1 MFCMMPVNE
10 PDLLKKISVALSESF
25 EIKGE
30 HPIFMLRSLVSSP
43 RLKDV
48 YVRGYPLEG
57 LVGVGDTYLDK
68 HTMLADQYQKT
79 FAVNILDWCQQR
91 NGDFI
96 VSEFDFR
103 DTSVS
108 KLQLWPFDPADL
120 DEDQLRIAVAV
131 SYTEFEI
138 FDEPRVSLALGEL
151 LQELNITTDYGYKFS
166 G

>member
-1 MFCMMPVNE
+1 MLPANE
-10 PDLLKKISVALSESF
+10 SNLLEKVSTSLSGSF
-25 EIKGE
+25 EKKGE

-57 LVGVGDTYLDK
+57 LIEVGDTYLDK

-79 FAVNILDWCQQR
+79 FAVSLVQWCQQQ
-91 NGDFI
+91 NENFI

-103 DTSVS
+103 DASVN
-108 KLQLWPFDPADL
+108 KLQIWPFDPADL
-120 DEDQLRIAVAV
+120 DEDQLRFAVAV

-151 LQELNITTDYGYKFS
+151 LKAFNITTDYGYKFS
-166 G
+166 D